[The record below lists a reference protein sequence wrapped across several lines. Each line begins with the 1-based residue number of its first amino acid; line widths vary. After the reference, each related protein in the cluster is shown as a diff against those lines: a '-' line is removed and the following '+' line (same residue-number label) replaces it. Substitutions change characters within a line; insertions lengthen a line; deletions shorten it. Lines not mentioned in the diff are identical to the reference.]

1 MKRLANLA
9 FGLGLALLALTLV
22 LLILGRQELTG
33 YTLLSALL
41 LLALG
46 IRRFPDYSNLTFT
59 FLLLAGIA
67 LAMYWPET
75 LLSWGG
81 YPLKNLIVPLM
92 QLIMFGVG
100 TVMTPADF
108 SEVAKNPRGV
118 VIGLIAQFSIMPL
131 VGYSLANAF
140 NFPPEIAAGVVLIG
154 CAPSGL
160 ASNVMCYIAKANV
173 ALSVSITTVAT
184 LLAPLLTPLLMK
196 LLANQLIEVSFTS
209 MMVDILKI
217 VILPIGVGVL
227 LNVLARDL
235 VKRLNKILPLISMG
249 GILFIVA
256 IITAT
261 GRDSLLTVGLTL
273 LVAVGLHNTFGY
285 LLGYW
290 GAKLTGLDEKSCRTV
305 AIEVGLQNGGL
316 ASALALQM
324 GKVATTGLAAA
335 VFGPWMNTSG
345 SILANWWRNRPAT
358 ERRTAFRRA

>member
-1 MKRLANLA
+1 MKRFATPA
-9 FGLGLALLALTLV
+9 FGLSVVLLAVALV
-22 LLILGRQELTG
+22 LLVLGRGTWSG
-33 YTLLSALL
+33 YALAPGLL
-41 LLALG
+41 LMALG
-46 IRRFPDYSNLTFT
+46 IRRFPDYGNLTFT
-59 FLLLAGIA
+59 FLLLTGIVV
-67 LAMYWPET
+67 AMYWPQT

-92 QLIMFGVG
+92 QIIMFGVG

-118 VIGLIAQFSIMPL
+118 LIGLIAQFSIMPV
-131 VGYSLANAF
+131 VGYTLANAF
-140 NFPPEIAAGVVLIG
+140 DFPPEIAAGVILIG

-196 LLANQLIEVSFTS
+196 LLADQLIEVKFAT

-217 VILPIGVGVL
+217 VILPIGVGIL

-235 VKRLNKILPLISMG
+235 VRRLNKILPLLSMG
-249 GILFIVA
+249 GIILIVA

-261 GRDSLLTVGLTL
+261 GRESLLTVGLTL
-273 LVAVGLHNTFGY
+273 LAAVALHNTLGY

-290 GAKLTGLDEKSCRTV
+290 GARLTGLDEKSCRTV

-324 GKVATTGLAAA
+324 GKIATTGLAAA

-345 SILANWWRNRPAT
+345 SILANWWRNKPA
-358 ERRTAFRRA
+358 R

>member
-1 MKRLANLA
+1 MKRLVTPA
-9 FGLGLALLALTLV
+9 FWLGLAALVTALV
-22 LLILGRQELTG
+22 LFLSGQGAMAGYALLIG
-33 YTLLSALL
+33 LLS
-41 LLALG
+41 LALG
-46 IRRFPDYSNLTFT
+46 IRRYPDYANLTFT
-59 FLLLAGIA
+59 FLLLSGIT
-67 LAMYWPET
+67 LAMFWPQT

-108 SEVAKNPRGV
+108 SEVAKNPKGV
-118 VIGLIAQFSIMPL
+118 LIGLVAQFSIMPL
-131 VGYSLANAF
+131 VGYALATGFA
-140 NFPPEIAAGVVLIG
+140 FPPEIAAGLILIG

-160 ASNVMCYIAKANV
+160 ASNVMCYIARANV

-184 LLAPLLTPLLMK
+184 LLAPVLTPLLMK
-196 LLANQLIEVSFTS
+196 LLAGQLIEVSFTS

-227 LNVLARDL
+227 LNVLARTL
-235 VKRLNKILPLISMG
+235 VQRLNTVLPLLSMG
-249 GILFIVA
+249 GIIFIVS

-261 GRDSLLTVGLTL
+261 GRDSLLTVGLAL
-273 LVAVGLHNTFGY
+273 LLAVALHNLFGY

-290 GAKLTGLDEKSCRTV
+290 GARLTGLDEKSCRTV

-345 SILANWWRNRPAT
+345 SVLANWWRNRPS
-358 ERRTAFRRA
+358 R